1 MTSASE
7 KGMMAHL
14 TSETHLEIVT
24 VINRNIAIV
33 IKKVQLSECQICHRR
48 FRLKFSLD
56 RHMKKNHPSFKRLQN
71 ITAKIFQL
79 HLLTFAE

>member
-1 MTSASE
+1 
-7 KGMMAHL
+7 MMAHL

-33 IKKVQLSECQICHRR
+33 IKKVQLSECQICQKQ

-56 RHMKKNHPSFKRLQN
+56 RHMKKNHPDIQRLQSSK
-71 ITAKIFQL
+71 A
-79 HLLTFAE
+79 